1 MVCKDVGA
9 IPHLFFSL
17 IPTNLY
23 ILKAWKHMK
32 NTEKTEKIEGKMV
45 NLVSTKTSN
54 GNLIVSMEDTK
65 YYYLPFDKSPV
76 DLADPK
82 IRDKFIKSIE
92 KLVRNSR
99 HYKQYINYL
108 KSDLGLNSC
117 AIFGNIQSTKKS
129 KTKIEMHHGPIFTLY
144 DIVSIVLEK
153 HLCDLD
159 HSMTTFAIA
168 AEVLE
173 LHRRKLIQTVMLSQS
188 VHKSMDN
195 KEKAPFIPLEMT
207 FGNLYQFIVEYGKYF
222 SPTHRNNLKK
232 YFVNYGANL
241 NTKKLNMFE
250 PIMTKYNIKIV
261 KSKMEIE

>member
-1 MVCKDVGA
+1 
-9 IPHLFFSL
+9 
-17 IPTNLY
+17 
-23 ILKAWKHMK
+23 MK
-32 NTEKTEKIEGKMV
+32 TGKNEEKIEGKMV

-54 GNLIVSMEDTK
+54 GNLVISMEDAR
-65 YYYLPFDKSPV
+65 YYYLPFDKSPL
-76 DLADPK
+76 DLSDPK
-82 IRDKFIKSIE
+82 IRDKFIKSTE
-92 KLVRNSR
+92 KLVRTSR

-108 KSDLGLNSC
+108 KTDLGLDSC
-117 AIFGNIQSTKKS
+117 AIFGNIHSNKKS

-153 HLCDLD
+153 HLCEMDNFL
-159 HSMTTFAIA
+159 TTFKIA

-207 FGNLYQFIVEYGKYF
+207 FGNLYQFIVEYGRYF
-222 SPTHRNNLKK
+222 SPSHRNNLKK
-232 YFVNYGANL
+232 YFVNYGSNL
-241 NTKKLNMFE
+241 STKKLNMFE

>member
-1 MVCKDVGA
+1 
-9 IPHLFFSL
+9 
-17 IPTNLY
+17 
-23 ILKAWKHMK
+23 MK

-54 GNLIVSMEDTK
+54 GNVIVSMEDAK

-76 DLADPK
+76 DLVDPK
-82 IRDKFIKSIE
+82 IRDKFIKSVE

-117 AIFGNIQSTKKS
+117 AVFGNVHSTKKS

-153 HLCDLD
+153 HLCNLD

-173 LHRRKLIQTVMLSQS
+173 LHRRKLIQTVMLSES

-261 KSKMEIE
+261 KSKMEIV

>member
-1 MVCKDVGA
+1 
-9 IPHLFFSL
+9 
-17 IPTNLY
+17 
-23 ILKAWKHMK
+23 MK

-54 GNLIVSMEDTK
+54 GNVIVSMEDAK

-76 DLADPK
+76 DLADPR

-108 KSDLGLNSC
+108 KSDLGLNNC

-153 HLCDLD
+153 HLCNLD
-159 HSMTTFAIA
+159 HSITTFAIA